1 MKIIGR
7 GGTKTYTKT
16 GLLIQ
21 ILIALAL
28 LIASVAVTEFNAYT
42 LAGILFL
49 IFMTRVIR
57 IIKYI
62 AMLIYIKHSR
72 MQINISKPSVPQS
85 YSQEEVN
92 NYWNNH
98 NINNQ

>member
-1 MKIIGR
+1 MLGR

-21 ILIALAL
+21 IVIALAL
-28 LIASVAVTEFNAYT
+28 LIASVAVTEFNSYT

-57 IIKYI
+57 IVKYI
-62 AMLIYIKHSR
+62 AILIYIKHSG